1 MSKYT
6 ETEVL
11 NAIKTMGLFRTAYPN
26 DVVAK
31 VVFNVLKKHTPTKP
45 DWVYDDEPLC
55 PYCQCVL
62 EEYEE
67 VCGECTQ
74 LIDWSD
80 TE

>member
-6 ETEVL
+6 EAEVL
-11 NAIKTMGLFRTAYPN
+11 NAIKTMGLFKTPYPH
-26 DVVAK
+26 DVVTT

-45 DWVYDDEPLC
+45 YWVYDDEPLC
-55 PYCQCVL
+55 PYCHCVV

-67 VCGECTQ
+67 VCRECTQ
-74 LIDWSD
+74 LIDWRD